1 MFRSFA
7 ALLLSLSLYACTAPM
22 PGPLPSPGPSPTPF
36 ETPLPNPQPKPW
48 AITNYALL
56 SGEGLALVRMANP
69 GLLQLRQSAT
79 AQFKFLDF
87 PGEAIDSIQ
96 ASPDLSKLLLVSRQ
110 TSEPN
115 SARVYLLKADGT
127 GLRQLELPHPPI
139 GYGQLYW
146 FPDGQELLYA
156 SADAS
161 GQVLWYRHSLTR
173 SQDQLVSETRGLSDL
188 LISPDGQQIL
198 ASVTPAS
205 GAPLYPFLIVPA
217 QTIRLAA
224 DGSVKL
230 LTPEPDQR
238 ATPVAWYPDSKKA
251 ILAVYKSGAQ
261 SLLVIDAE
269 GRPLAPISDPKLYY
283 WSATP
288 SPDGQSLLIEAA
300 DSISDAISSD
310 QQNVV
315 LVARADGSEP
325 VTLGSFPRTGNE
337 QTSLSQLHWSPDAKS
352 VWYLRAGSL
361 YRWSLSER
369 KASLINSGDSADCC
383 R

>member
-1 MFRSFA
+1 MFRSIA
-7 ALLLSLSLYACTAPM
+7 ALLLSLSLFACTAPM
-22 PGPLPSPGPSPTPF
+22 PGPLPSSEPSPTPF
-36 ETPLPNPQPKPW
+36 ETPLPPQPNPQ

-56 SGEGLALVRMANP
+56 AGEGLAIVRLANP
-69 GLLQLRQSAT
+69 GQLQIRQAAT

-87 PGEAIDSIQ
+87 PGEAIQSIQ

-110 TSEPN
+110 TSAPN
-115 SARVYLLKADGT
+115 SARVYLLKADGS
-127 GLRQLELPHPPI
+127 GLRRLELPHPPV
-139 GYGQLYW
+139 GYGQVHW

-156 SADAS
+156 STDAS
-161 GQVLWYRHSLTR
+161 GQILWYRHSLTS
-173 SQDQLVSETRGLSDL
+173 SQDQLLSQTPGLSDL

-198 ASVTPAS
+198 ASLTPAG

-224 DGSVKL
+224 DGSFKL
-230 LTPEPDQR
+230 LTPDPDQR
-238 ATPVAWYPDSKKA
+238 ATPVAWYPDGKKA

-261 SLLVIDAE
+261 NLLMIDAE
-269 GRPLAPISDPKLYY
+269 GKPLAPISNPKLFY

-325 VTLGSFPRTGNE
+325 VTLARFPRTGDE
-337 QTSLSQLHWSPDAKS
+337 QTSLSQLHWSPEGKS
-352 VWYLRAGSL
+352 VCYLRAGSL
-361 YRWSLSER
+361 YRWSLSEH
-369 KASLINSGDSADCC
+369 KASLINSAYTAACC
-383 R
+383 S